1 MIFLNML
8 VIMSYRCK
16 CARRTHS
23 ARRSHRDRRSSIT
36 MRLLVGRIG
45 RAHGILGEATI
56 EVRTD
61 EPDRRFAIGASV
73 QTDSNGELKIISGR
87 VHNGILLLGFEGISD
102 RNGIEKLRNTLLYA
116 DVDINETND
125 EDEYH
130 VMQLIGCAAVLESGE
145 VFGEVTDVIN
155 LPGQD
160 LLAIKTAQGEQL
172 IPFVHQLVPTVDIAN
187 KKVVVIPPTITGE
200 MA

>member
-1 MIFLNML
+1 
-8 VIMSYRCK
+8 
-16 CARRTHS
+16 
-23 ARRSHRDRRSSIT
+23 

-61 EPDRRFAIGASV
+61 EPDRRFAIGATV
-73 QTDSNGELKIISGR
+73 QTDSNGELKVISGR
-87 VHNGILLLGFEGISD
+87 VHNGILLLGFEGITD
-102 RNGIEKLRNTLLYA
+102 RNSIEKLRNTLLYA
-116 DVDINETND
+116 EVDINESNH

-145 VFGEVTDVIN
+145 TFGEITDVVN
-155 LPGQD
+155 LPSQD

-172 IPFVHQLVPTVDIAN
+172 IPFVHQLVPTVDVVN

>member
-1 MIFLNML
+1 
-8 VIMSYRCK
+8 
-16 CARRTHS
+16 
-23 ARRSHRDRRSSIT
+23 

-61 EPDRRFAIGASV
+61 EPDRRFAIGAIV
-73 QTDSNGELKIISGR
+73 QTDSKGELKIISGR
-87 VHNGILLLGFEGISD
+87 VHNGILLLGFDGISD
-102 RNGIEKLRNTLLYA
+102 RNGIEKLRDILLYA
-116 DVDINETND
+116 DVDINESNE

-160 LLAIKTAQGEQL
+160 LLAVTTAQGEQL

>member
-1 MIFLNML
+1 
-8 VIMSYRCK
+8 
-16 CARRTHS
+16 
-23 ARRSHRDRRSSIT
+23 

-61 EPDRRFAIGASV
+61 EPDRRFAIGATV
-73 QTDSNGELKIISGR
+73 QTDSMGELKITSGR

-102 RNGIEKLRNTLLYA
+102 RNGIEKFRNVLLYA
-116 DVDINETND
+116 DVDINEVNDD

-130 VMQLIGCAAVLESGE
+130 VMQLIGCQAVLESGQ

-160 LLAIKTAQGEQL
+160 LLAIKTESGEHL
-172 IPFVHQLVPTVDIAN
+172 IPFVHQLVPTVDITN
-187 KKVVVIPPTITGE
+187 KKVIVIPPTMTGV

>member
-1 MIFLNML
+1 
-8 VIMSYRCK
+8 
-16 CARRTHS
+16 
-23 ARRSHRDRRSSIT
+23 

-61 EPDRRFAIGASV
+61 EPDRRFAIGATV
-73 QTDSNGELKIISGR
+73 QTDTHGELTITSGR
-87 VHNGILLLGFEGISD
+87 VHNGILLLGFNGITD

-116 DVDINETND
+116 DVDINEENDD

-130 VMQLIGCAAVLESGE
+130 VMQLIGCQAVLETGE

-187 KKVVVIPPTITGE
+187 KKVVVIPPAITGV
-200 MA
+200 MQ

>member
-1 MIFLNML
+1 
-8 VIMSYRCK
+8 
-16 CARRTHS
+16 
-23 ARRSHRDRRSSIT
+23 

-61 EPDRRFAIGASV
+61 EPDRRFAIGATV
-73 QTDSNGELKIISGR
+73 QTDTHGDLKIISGR
-87 VHNGILLLGFEGISD
+87 IHNGILLLSFNGITD

-116 DVDINETND
+116 DVDINEENDD

-130 VMQLIGCAAVLESGE
+130 VMQLIGCQAVLESGE
-145 VFGEVTDVIN
+145 AYGEVTDVIN

-160 LLAIKTAQGEQL
+160 LLAIKTVQGEQL
-172 IPFVHQLVPTVDIAN
+172 IPFVHQLVPTVDVAN
-187 KKVVVIPPTITGE
+187 KKVVVIPPAITGVME
-200 MA
+200 

>member
-1 MIFLNML
+1 
-8 VIMSYRCK
+8 
-16 CARRTHS
+16 
-23 ARRSHRDRRSSIT
+23 

-61 EPDRRFAIGASV
+61 EPDRRFAIGAAV
-73 QTDSNGELKIISGR
+73 QTDSHGDLKVVSGR
-87 VHNGILLLGFEGISD
+87 VHNGILLLGFEGITD
-102 RNGIEKLRNTLLYA
+102 RNSIEKLRNTLLYA
-116 DVDINETND
+116 DVDINESND
-125 EDEYH
+125 DDEYH
-130 VMQLIGCAAVLESGE
+130 VMQLIGCVAVLESGE
-145 VFGEVTDVIN
+145 AFGEITDVVN

>member
-1 MIFLNML
+1 
-8 VIMSYRCK
+8 
-16 CARRTHS
+16 
-23 ARRSHRDRRSSIT
+23 

-61 EPDRRFAIGASV
+61 EPDCRFAIGAAV
-73 QTDSNGELKIISGR
+73 QTDTHGELTITSGR
-87 VHNGILLLGFEGISD
+87 VHNGILLLGFNGITD

-116 DVDINETND
+116 DVNINEENDD

-130 VMQLIGCAAVLESGE
+130 VMQLIGCQAVLESGE

-160 LLAIKTAQGEQL
+160 LLAVKTGNGEQL
-172 IPFVHQLVPTVDIAN
+172 IPFVHQLVPTVDVKN
-187 KKVVVIPPTITGE
+187 KKVVVIPPSITGVME
-200 MA
+200 

>member
-1 MIFLNML
+1 
-8 VIMSYRCK
+8 
-16 CARRTHS
+16 
-23 ARRSHRDRRSSIT
+23 

-61 EPDRRFAIGASV
+61 EPDRRFAIGAAV
-73 QTDSNGELKIISGR
+73 QTDTYGELTIISGR
-87 VHNGILLLGFEGISD
+87 VHNGILLLGFNGITD

-116 DVDINETND
+116 DVDINEENDD

-130 VMQLIGCAAVLESGE
+130 VMQLIGCQALLESGE
-145 VFGEVTDVIN
+145 LFGEVTDVIN

-160 LLAIKTAQGEQL
+160 LLAIKTSNGEQL
-172 IPFVHQLVPTVDIAN
+172 IPFVHQLVPTVDVKN
-187 KKVVVIPPTITGE
+187 KRVIVIPPAITGVME
-200 MA
+200 

>member
-1 MIFLNML
+1 
-8 VIMSYRCK
+8 
-16 CARRTHS
+16 
-23 ARRSHRDRRSSIT
+23 

-61 EPDRRFAIGASV
+61 EPDRRFAIGATV
-73 QTDSNGELKIISGR
+73 QTDTHGELTISSGR
-87 VHNGILLLGFEGISD
+87 VHNGILLLGFNGITD

-116 DVDINETND
+116 DVDINEDNDD

-130 VMQLIGCAAVLESGE
+130 VMQLIGCQAVLENGE
-145 VFGEVTDVIN
+145 SFGEVSDVIN

-160 LLAIKTAQGEQL
+160 LLAIKTQQGEQL
-172 IPFVHQLVPTVDIAN
+172 IPFVHQLVPTVDVEN
-187 KKVVVIPPTITGE
+187 KKVVVIPPAITGVME
-200 MA
+200 